1 MNATSYQLGFGL
13 LISLF
18 VLICAL
24 IWVQQSYFGRQRK
37 SFIFALLLVLVSGM
51 SLGAELYRVLVPPPA
66 QEIQVLLRQP
76 TVPL

>member
-1 MNATSYQLGFGL
+1 MDATSYQLGFGL

-37 SFIFALLLVLVSGM
+37 SFICALLLVLLSGM
-51 SLGAELYRVLVPPPA
+51 SLGAELYQVLVTPPA
-66 QEIQVLLRQP
+66 PQLQVLLRQP